1 MNRDVVVMQNRAAL
15 DSTVMQN
22 RAGSKSICPS
32 LQVLMSR
39 DVVAAAKAV
48 MEPGMKL
55 LGFKPRSYLRDH
67 HQAGHR

>member
-1 MNRDVVVMQNRAAL
+1 MITLPPM
-15 DSTVMQN
+15 
-22 RAGSKSICPS
+22 GPFPIP
-32 LQVLMSR
+32 QVLMSR